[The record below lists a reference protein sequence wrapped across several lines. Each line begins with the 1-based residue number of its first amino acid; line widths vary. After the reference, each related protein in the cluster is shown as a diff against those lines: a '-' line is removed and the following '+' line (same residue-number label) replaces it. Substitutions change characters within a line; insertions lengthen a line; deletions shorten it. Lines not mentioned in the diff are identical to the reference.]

1 MARMV
6 LRRIDPISA
15 GKISGAI
22 YVIMGLIVGAIFSL
36 ISLLGVAAAG
46 TRDAGMLGALFG
58 VGAIVIFPLFYGVLG
73 FIVTV
78 ISAAIYNLVAGWVGG
93 VVVELD

>member
-6 LRRIDPISA
+6 LRRVDPISA

-22 YVIMGLIVGAIFSL
+22 YLFIGLIVGAIFSL
-36 ISLLGVAAAG
+36 ISLLGMAAAG
-46 TRDAGMLGALFG
+46 TREAGLMGAFFG
-58 VGAIVIFPLFYGVLG
+58 VGAIVIFPIFYGLIG
-73 FIVTV
+73 FLATL

-93 VVVELD
+93 VVLDLE